1 LEDEKYFEFLSNVL
15 TTQKFDLNDIFSEI
29 MNCVNQGS
37 LIWIMGN
44 GGSASTAEHFET
56 DLLFL
61 RKDRNFPKVRAFSL
75 TTNSSVISAIANDI
89 NFESVFSRQLE
100 RKAVEG
106 DICIIISA
114 SGNSPNLIRA
124 ARFAKEKGIKTIGL
138 LGFDGG
144 LLNDLVDYRIIVKT
158 DIGKYGP
165 VEDLHLSIC
174 HAIAAKIGGELQS
187 RFDNKL

>member
-1 LEDEKYFEFLSNVL
+1 MEDEKYFEFLSNVL
-15 TTQKFDLNDIFSEI
+15 VTQKFDLNGIFSEI

-75 TTNSSVISAIANDI
+75 TTNSSAISAIANDI
-89 NFESVFSRQLE
+89 NFESIFSRQLE

-114 SGNSPNLIRA
+114 SGSSPNLIRA

-144 LLNDLVDYRIIVKT
+144 LLNNLVDHRIIVKT
-158 DIGKYGP
+158 EIGKYGP

-174 HAIAAKIGGELQS
+174 HAIAAKIGRELQL
-187 RFDNKL
+187 RLDNKS

>member
-1 LEDEKYFEFLSNVL
+1 MEDEKYFEFLSNL
-15 TTQKFDLNDIFSEI
+15 LITQKFDLNGIFSEI
-29 MNCVNQGS
+29 MNCVDKGN

-75 TTNSSVISAIANDI
+75 TTNSSAISAIANDI

-100 RKAVEG
+100 RKAVDG

-114 SGNSPNLIRA
+114 SGSSPNLISA
-124 ARFAKEKGIKTIGL
+124 ARFAREIGIKTIGL

-144 LLNDLVDYRIIVKT
+144 LLNNLVDHRIIVKT
-158 DIGKYGP
+158 EIGKYGP

-174 HAIAAKIGGELQS
+174 HAIAAKIGRELQL
-187 RFDNKL
+187 RLDNKS

>member
-1 LEDEKYFEFLSNVL
+1 MEEEKYFEFLSNVL
-15 TTQKFDLNDIFSEI
+15 TTQKFDLNGIFSEI

>member
-1 LEDEKYFEFLSNVL
+1 MEDEKYFEFLSNVL

>member
-1 LEDEKYFEFLSNVL
+1 MKDEKYFEFLSNVL
-15 TTQKFDLNDIFSEI
+15 ITQKFDLNGIFSEI

-75 TTNSSVISAIANDI
+75 TTNSSAISAIANDI

-114 SGNSPNLIRA
+114 SGSSPNLIRA

-144 LLNDLVDYRIIVKT
+144 LLNNLVDYRIIVKT
-158 DIGKYGP
+158 EIGKYGP

-174 HAIAAKIGGELQS
+174 HAIAAKIGGELQL
-187 RFDNKL
+187 RLDNKS

>member
-1 LEDEKYFEFLSNVL
+1 LEEEKYFEFLSNVL
-15 TTQKFDLNDIFSEI
+15 TTQKFDLNGIFSEI